1 MKLSDES
8 GALEMTEVA
17 RGELSLSMLCSD
29 DVMMLDCGDQVF
41 LWIGGGA
48 STSEGRSAMRIAMDY
63 LKSNSRPMETPIS
76 IYKEHQRINNKQWTD
91 AFDSE
96 VYAEQRKA
104 WEAADQEAESEAAAA
119 AVEEAK

>member
-63 LKSNSRPMETPIS
+63 LKSNARPMETPIS
-76 IYKEHQRINNKQWTD
+76 IYKEDQRINNKKWTD
-91 AFDSE
+91 AFDSA
-96 VYAEQRKA
+96 VYAELKES
-104 WEAADQEAESEAAAA
+104 EAALDQEAEREAA
-119 AVEEAK
+119 V